1 MSTKKIWFKKIV
13 LDKKKFNNVLENT
26 NFDQMQKLESENGF
40 VESMND
46 KKTGN
51 KVKFFNLGEKTSWK
65 NSLKTSIKNQIENEF
80 KKEMKELG
88 YL

>member
-1 MSTKKIWFKKIV
+1 
-13 LDKKKFNNVLENT
+13 
-26 NFDQMQKLESENGF
+26 
-40 VESMND
+40 MND